1 MKKALITVLKI
12 TAFFVGWAVYTAID
26 VPAEDPAVWRFFAE
40 LVPLVSMILFT
51 VAFILIE
58 KKKIRKKESLPSKYV
73 PLFQFYR
80 EKLYFRVVFI
90 I

>member
-1 MKKALITVLKI
+1 MKKTLITVLKI

-58 KKKIRKKESLPSKYV
+58 KKKIRIPIAARDIVL
-73 PLFQFYR
+73 
-80 EKLYFRVVFI
+80 I
-90 I
+90 DI